1 MAEESPQISDQ
12 YKSLARSYLLDFQIH
27 SINESRKELEK
38 RSEWA
43 LAITGGMITA
53 LIVSG
58 NTAPGHVLW
67 QTKGLLGFLL
77 LSSGSGLIARFMKL
91 KDAPSEA
98 GFPQIKELINL
109 LKSGDASLSELKPGF
124 EERWIAIMQQHR
136 EVSGLGQLTDE
147 EIHQRFEDSYQ
158 WTFKGGRRNA
168 FASAVD
174 RKQLFVNLQ
183 LIFAISGIILY
194 CLAVLLMF

>member
-1 MAEESPQISDQ
+1 VAAIEHSKDLSPRKAKGIQVSLWSA
-12 YKSLARSYLLDFQIH
+12 KS
-27 SINESRKELEK
+27 
-38 RSEWA
+38 
-43 LAITGGMITA
+43 TC
-53 LIVSG
+53 
-58 NTAPGHVLW
+58 PGAVFPD
-67 QTKGLLGFLL
+67 TMRAVI
-77 LSSGSGLIARFMKL
+77 IARFMKL

-158 WTFKGGRRNA
+158 WTFTGARRNA
-168 FASAVD
+168 FASAVE
-174 RKQLFVNLQ
+174 RKRLFVNLQ